1 MTVRPLPVPKIFL
14 ALLLVAGLCA
24 MGCPPRMSP
33 ERSAR
38 CAAGVPLEPG
48 VSPPKA
54 TYRLY
59 PKAARIAGTDL
70 FSCLEVTVNVD
81 GSVSDIVVVEP
92 GDPRFDDAAKAA
104 VGQWR
109 YQPAR
114 KEGQPVAIRMRV
126 LVYNHRP
133 PVFGG

>member
-1 MTVRPLPVPKIFL
+1 
-14 ALLLVAGLCA
+14 
-24 MGCPPRMSP
+24 MGCPPRVSP
-33 ERSAR
+33 ERVAR

-59 PKAARIAGTDL
+59 PKAGRIAGTEL

-81 GSVSDIVVVEP
+81 SSVSDITVVEP
-92 GDPRFDDAAKAA
+92 GDSRFDEASRKA

-109 YQPAR
+109 YLPAR
-114 KEGQPVAIRMRV
+114 KDGQPVAVRMRV
-126 LVYNHRP
+126 IVYNRRP
-133 PVFGG
+133 PTFGG

>member
-1 MTVRPLPVPKIFL
+1 MVTRQRAWMP
-14 ALLLVAGLCA
+14 LLLIAGLCA
-24 MGCPPRMSP
+24 TGCPPRMTP

-38 CAAGVPLEPG
+38 CASGVPLEPG

-54 TYRLY
+54 RHRVY

-70 FSCLEVTVNVD
+70 FSCLEVTVNTD

-92 GDPRFDDAAKAA
+92 DDRKFDEAAKAA
-104 VGQWR
+104 VAQWR
-109 YQPAR
+109 YLPAR